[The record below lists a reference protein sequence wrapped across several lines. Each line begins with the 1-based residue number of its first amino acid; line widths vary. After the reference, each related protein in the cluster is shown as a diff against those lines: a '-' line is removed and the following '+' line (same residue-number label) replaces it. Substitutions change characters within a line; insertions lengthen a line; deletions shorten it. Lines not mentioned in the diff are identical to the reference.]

1 MVIEPTSGEL
11 IFLNDTLQS
20 VVNETF
26 VDAPPSTLFELGT
39 VHDVENGNLLTV
51 TISEGVTQISLD
63 LVSPSEKFANTLY
76 FSLQPATTLPGNQL
90 LLIGGPTAPPES
102 LPEGL
107 NQPDELKNRILKQ
120 TAKLASESSK
130 RATAEEKAKREAE
143 SKIKLISGAV
153 HHLNNPMNHILGAYE
168 LVQRE
173 MITLRH
179 AVYDLLDCD
188 PPDPRAQEL
197 QKLLDGQFS
206 SALGNLTAISE
217 ASSRITDTVELL
229 RIASGIDGWSF
240 STCSVEQLCVTTM
253 RRLSGPIND
262 KLRVLSDQSGHVRFI
277 GHPVIYGQAID
288 IIDDTLSRAS
298 LSYESLSLEPD
309 GDYYQLNWDAIND
322 SSRPRSLQSTKSKS
336 AELLRNAKKE
346 VEYLLAPYGSQF
358 RFDDQQVSV
367 SLLANLA
374 GSRQQSA

>member
-1 MVIEPTSGEL
+1 MVIEPTTGEL
-11 IFLNDTLQS
+11 VFINDILRS
-20 VVNETF
+20 MVNETSIN
-26 VDAPPSTLFELGT
+26 ASPSTIFELGT
-39 VHDVENGNLLTV
+39 VHDLESGDLLTDKV
-51 TISEGVTQISLD
+51 SDGLTQLSLD
-63 LVSPSEKFANTLY
+63 LASPSEQSANTLY
-76 FSLQPATTLPGNQL
+76 FSLQPATALTDTQR
-90 LLIGGPTAPPES
+90 LLIGGPTAPTES
-102 LPEGL
+102 LPKDL

-173 MITLRH
+173 MMTLRH
-179 AVYDLLDCD
+179 AVFDLLECD
-188 PPDPRAQEL
+188 PPDPQAQEL

-206 SALGNLTAISE
+206 SALSNLSAIRE

-262 KLRVLSDQSGHVRFI
+262 QLKVLKDQSGHVRFV

-288 IIDDTLSRAS
+288 IIDETLSRAS

-309 GDYYQLNWDAIND
+309 GDYYRLNWDAIND
-322 SSRPRSLQSTKSKS
+322 GSGTKSKS
-336 AELLRNAKKE
+336 TELLRNAKKE
-346 VEYLLAPYGSQF
+346 VEYLLAPYGSRF
-358 RFDDQQVSV
+358 RFNDQRVSV

>member
-1 MVIEPTSGEL
+1 MVIEPTTGEL
-11 IFLNDTLQS
+11 VFINDILRS
-20 VVNETF
+20 MVNETSIN
-26 VDAPPSTLFELGT
+26 ASPSTIFELGT
-39 VHDVENGNLLTV
+39 VHDLESGDLLTDKV
-51 TISEGVTQISLD
+51 SDGLTQLSLD
-63 LVSPSEKFANTLY
+63 LASPSEQSANTLY
-76 FSLQPATTLPGNQL
+76 FSLQPATALTDTQR
-90 LLIGGPTAPPES
+90 LLIGGPTAPTES
-102 LPEGL
+102 LPKDL
-107 NQPDELKNRILKQ
+107 SQPDELKNRILKQ

-173 MITLRH
+173 MMTLRH
-179 AVYDLLDCD
+179 AVFDLLECD
-188 PPDPRAQEL
+188 PPDPQAQEL

-206 SALGNLTAISE
+206 SALSNLSAIRE

-262 KLRVLSDQSGHVRFI
+262 QLKVLKDQSGHVRFV

-288 IIDDTLSRAS
+288 IIDETLSRAS

-309 GDYYQLNWDAIND
+309 GDYYRLNWDAIND
-322 SSRPRSLQSTKSKS
+322 GSGTKSKS
-336 AELLRNAKKE
+336 TELLRNAKKE
-346 VEYLLAPYGSQF
+346 VEYLLAPYGSRF
-358 RFDDQQVSV
+358 RFNDQRVSV

>member
-1 MVIEPTSGEL
+1 
-11 IFLNDTLQS
+11 
-20 VVNETF
+20 
-26 VDAPPSTLFELGT
+26 
-39 VHDVENGNLLTV
+39 
-51 TISEGVTQISLD
+51 
-63 LVSPSEKFANTLY
+63 
-76 FSLQPATTLPGNQL
+76 
-90 LLIGGPTAPPES
+90 
-102 LPEGL
+102 
-107 NQPDELKNRILKQ
+107 
-120 TAKLASESSK
+120 
-130 RATAEEKAKREAE
+130 
-143 SKIKLISGAV
+143 
-153 HHLNNPMNHILGAYE
+153 
-168 LVQRE
+168 
-173 MITLRH
+173 
-179 AVYDLLDCD
+179 
-188 PPDPRAQEL
+188 
-197 QKLLDGQFS
+197 
-206 SALGNLTAISE
+206 
-217 ASSRITDTVELL
+217 
-229 RIASGIDGWSF
+229 
-240 STCSVEQLCVTTM
+240 M

-322 SSRPRSLQSTKSKS
+322 SSEPRSLRTTKSKS